1 MYQRYRVSFFH
12 RPFLVPE
19 TVASLRTYPGGHGGQ
34 HYQNQEPLFHLGE
47 NRYLCERRTFAGQA
61 VPCALPAGLPLS
73 PVCIIFAADKSGGG
87 SELSSVRS
95 LHGHCKCN
103 YLSDKRITQNGY
115 YIGKRI
121 VGAEPDD
128 GYGRKYRRD
137 DGVGRPRG
145 FATPSMVALM
155 EHAAM
160 TAVAAALPE
169 GSSTVGA
176 EMNVTH
182 IKPSGLGAEITAT
195 AVLTGVEGRK
205 LTFNVGARDAEG
217 MIGEGV
223 HVRYV
228 VDREKF
234 MAKVR

>member
-1 MYQRYRVSFFH
+1 MDIILEKGLSAQSRT
-12 RPFLVPE
+12 
-19 TVASLRTYPGGHGGQ
+19 TVTASNIAATIAV
-34 HYQNQEPLFHLGE
+34 FDLGVFV
-47 NRYLCERRTFAGQA
+47 LT
-61 VPCALPAGLPLS
+61 
-73 PVCIIFAADKSGGG
+73 
-87 SELSSVRS
+87 
-95 LHGHCKCN
+95 
-103 YLSDKRITQNGY
+103 
-115 YIGKRI
+115 
-121 VGAEPDD
+121 
-128 GYGRKYRRD
+128 
-137 DGVGRPRG
+137 
-145 FATPSMVALM
+145 SMVALM

-205 LTFNVGARDAEG
+205 LTFNGGARDAEG

-223 HVRYV
+223 HVRYG